1 MKTPVSES
9 LTLLTAVPNLAFASG
24 MLSRFARACHRIGLY
39 GLVWHGTKQMKLP
52 RKLGKEPL
60 IEAIARSSAV
70 ESSIVSFY
78 STLLES
84 RFSAEQIDSKLTA
97 IRRQH
102 VTSLFFLPHEGQ
114 LAAEYIAI
122 LDDIH
127 TIPLQVFQKEP
138 QR

>member
-78 STLLES
+78 STLLAKQERLGS
-84 RFSAEQIDSKLTA
+84 EFEKI
-97 IRRQH
+97 
-102 VTSLFFLPHEGQ
+102 LFDNLWD
-114 LAAEYIAI
+114 LYA
-122 LDDIH
+122 
-127 TIPLQVFQKEP
+127 
-138 QR
+138 R